1 MKSGNPILREF
12 NRSRTGLL
20 LLNFLMLGMAGVVR
34 TVGVGNVGRITG
46 EMERGAVGALLS
58 VVGVSIA
65 LILLSYVLRWA
76 AGGLCMGLS
85 NQLAAQLRVR
95 LVRHLEGLSFQQYE
109 SREKGNLQSVIS
121 NDVNVATE
129 VIYILH
135 SRILTNVFVYVT
147 SAVYLL
153 WIDRIMG
160 TVIIL
165 FSLFLG
171 GMNHMILNRIREHE
185 KGSRKA
191 LGEISNT
198 VQHAFAGI
206 DTIRAYGGEE
216 FIMTSFSRGKKR
228 YNGSCLKTEVIDSWR
243 LTFYN
248 IISNTAFFAAMFF
261 LGAKGIRG
269 EMDLEKVLSFLM
281 ILRQIMTPMEVIL
294 RWMTSLVRCDVSWG
308 RIYEVLEEPAEERRE
323 WGRIPGEA
331 RRVEAKDMSFS
342 YERKRLGGREIESG
356 KAVFKDLDIGLAKGR
371 LTLLKGKSGSGKTT
385 LIKLLLG
392 LYHGDEGREKLCVDG
407 REAPF
412 GQLGVSAA
420 FSEAESAVFCMSV
433 YDNLRMGNENV
444 TKMRCRELFGELG
457 FGDWIDSL
465 PQGLDTVLSES
476 GGDVSGGQ
484 RQILA
489 VMRAILTDRP
499 ILILD
504 EPFVALDREHG
515 YLLEA
520 YLEKLKEKRFILL
533 VSHREEFC
541 QNGCEIV
548 QL

>member
-248 IISNTAFFAAMFF
+248 IIS
-261 LGAKGIRG
+261 
-269 EMDLEKVLSFLM
+269 D
-281 ILRQIMTPMEVIL
+281 
-294 RWMTSLVRCDVSWG
+294 
-308 RIYEVLEEPAEERRE
+308 
-323 WGRIPGEA
+323 
-331 RRVEAKDMSFS
+331 
-342 YERKRLGGREIESG
+342 RK
-356 KAVFKDLDIGLAKGR
+356 
-371 LTLLKGKSGSGKTT
+371 
-385 LIKLLLG
+385 
-392 LYHGDEGREKLCVDG
+392 
-407 REAPF
+407 
-412 GQLGVSAA
+412 
-420 FSEAESAVFCMSV
+420 SV
-433 YDNLRMGNENV
+433 V
-444 TKMRCRELFGELG
+444 
-457 FGDWIDSL
+457 
-465 PQGLDTVLSES
+465 
-476 GGDVSGGQ
+476 
-484 RQILA
+484 
-489 VMRAILTDRP
+489 
-499 ILILD
+499 
-504 EPFVALDREHG
+504 
-515 YLLEA
+515 
-520 YLEKLKEKRFILL
+520 
-533 VSHREEFC
+533 
-541 QNGCEIV
+541 
-548 QL
+548 